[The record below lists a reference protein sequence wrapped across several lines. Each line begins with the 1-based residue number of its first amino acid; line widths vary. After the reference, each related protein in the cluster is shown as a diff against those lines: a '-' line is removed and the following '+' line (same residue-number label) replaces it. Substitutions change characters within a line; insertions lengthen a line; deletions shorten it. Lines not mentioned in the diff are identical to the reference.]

1 MVTIEGLFKG
11 YDLQYTDSG
20 TPILTVYIGNKDDT
34 PIPIKFVGGSAL
46 PYVEGI
52 EEVPIDTPAFAYA
65 TLNIRAYNGKS
76 YINLD
81 GVNFGVF
88 NEPVDFKTSGAL
100 MAQVLDVQEGRT
112 KNGKPF
118 KTATVQPYLNARQE
132 LAPTVEMSVKN
143 IDTPGVYTIL
153 FTVSARTYN
162 DKIYLS
168 LREFTSSPVSF
179 KAIQQEEAVPF

>member
-1 MVTIEGLFKG
+1 MVSVEGLFKG

-20 TPILTVYIGNKDDT
+20 TPILTIYIGDKDST
-34 PIPIKFVGGSAL
+34 PIPIKFIGGSAL

-65 TLNIRAYNGKS
+65 TLNVRVYNGRS

-81 GVNFGVF
+81 GVNFGIF
-88 NEPVDFKTSGAL
+88 NDPVDFKTSGAM
-100 MAQVLDVQEGRT
+100 MAQVLSVQEGTT
-112 KNGKPF
+112 KNGKTF

-132 LAPTVEMSVKN
+132 LAPTVDISVKN
-143 IDTPGVYTIL
+143 IDAPGVYTIL

-162 DKIYLS
+162 DRIYLN
-168 LREFTSSPVSF
+168 LREFSSELVSF
-179 KAIQQEEAVPF
+179 KPIQQESVPF